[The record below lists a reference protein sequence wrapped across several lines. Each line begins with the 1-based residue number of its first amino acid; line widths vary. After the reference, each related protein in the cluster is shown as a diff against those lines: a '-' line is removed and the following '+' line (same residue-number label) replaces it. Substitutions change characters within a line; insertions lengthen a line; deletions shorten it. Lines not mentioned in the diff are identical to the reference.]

1 MFCEVIFMISIEVL
15 ADLVMPISEIKKNP
29 MSLADEAKIAP
40 VAVLNRNKPVLY
52 CLSPDMYAELIGK
65 IEDAELAITAMERL
79 ADQESPVKVT
89 LDEL

>member
-1 MFCEVIFMISIEVL
+1 MLSIEVL